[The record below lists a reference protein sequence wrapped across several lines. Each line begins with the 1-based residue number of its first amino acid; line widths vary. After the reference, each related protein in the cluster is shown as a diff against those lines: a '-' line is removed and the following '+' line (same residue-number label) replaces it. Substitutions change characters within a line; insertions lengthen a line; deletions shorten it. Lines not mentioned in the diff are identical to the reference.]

1 MLYKNF
7 IPDCFWSLVA
17 WSAFIVRCG
26 CLSMCFRD
34 NKELHILEHEILKS
48 SSKVK
53 VSLHFLMMF
62 DFVSNH
68 WNFAFCLVTYDRNNK
83 RSGVF
88 YRCFDK
94 VFPRP
99 YRYFSIALKVIASL
113 SDCYKIFSN
122 DWLWIE
128 ICQNVGFSKIY
139 VTMTTINKNFGI
151 DKYPILR
158 DLDQLLKLVTLVT

>member
-1 MLYKNF
+1 MRPFKFVKHQSFVCKKKKRTLANKHLSESRPRPLFLKMLYKKF
-7 IPDCFWSLVA
+7 IPDCFWSLVIKRPSDA

-53 VSLHFLMMF
+53 VFLHFLMMF

-88 YRCFDK
+88 LK
-94 VFPRP
+94 VFR
-99 YRYFSIALKVIASL
+99 
-113 SDCYKIFSN
+113 
-122 DWLWIE
+122 
-128 ICQNVGFSKIY
+128 
-139 VTMTTINKNFGI
+139 
-151 DKYPILR
+151 
-158 DLDQLLKLVTLVT
+158 